1 MLHSSLDLEPCHGC
15 MTHVNRMC
23 SLLLKLGDHPS
34 LHIFWPSTFKLA
46 PKNNLHK
53 IKKTTM
59 CAQVDNIMVPTRH
72 CFFADRGMRFKH
84 IWFHRPHQQNSDAAV
99 CDHWQPSVATL
110 LIGACNSN
118 TFGFIN
124 LISKI
129 ATQLHMITVLQQH
142 VLWFVFCIPWSSDL
156 ISSHIL

>member
-1 MLHSSLDLEPCHGC
+1 
-15 MTHVNRMC
+15 
-23 SLLLKLGDHPS
+23 
-34 LHIFWPSTFKLA
+34 
-46 PKNNLHK
+46 
-53 IKKTTM
+53 M

-84 IWFHRPHQQNSDAAV
+84 IWFHRPHQQNSNAAV

-142 VLWFVFCIPWSSDL
+142 VLWFLFRILRSSDL
-156 ISSHIL
+156 ISLHNISMQKHNTWTKSHQSKIITSDVLMFLCSTSSVSTTAHDKTWATLVWLRVLG